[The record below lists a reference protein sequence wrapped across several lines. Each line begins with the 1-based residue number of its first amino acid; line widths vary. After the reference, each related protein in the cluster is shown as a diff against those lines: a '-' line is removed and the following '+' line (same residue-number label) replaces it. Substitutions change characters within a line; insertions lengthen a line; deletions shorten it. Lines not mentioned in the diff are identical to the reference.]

1 MPMPDQPVDAIPS
14 ESPGGHVD
22 SYYAA
27 TARDLPVFPA
37 LEGRRE
43 CAVCVIGGG
52 LAGLTAA
59 LELARAG
66 QDVALLEADRI
77 GWAASGRNGGFVSAG
92 FSESILELEVKLG
105 ADHARKLYALS
116 VEGVD
121 YVRGMIAKSGRED
134 LIGGHGWL
142 KMIRHGDTEAL
153 KRNAER
159 MVRDYGA
166 NYRFLGR
173 DELAR
178 YVTSPRYHAGL
189 IDEGPFHIHPLNYA
203 GLVAGR
209 AARAGATLFEQSRVT
224 NLRRKNG
231 VWVVETARGS
241 VEARNVVLA
250 TSAYGGPLRRLDAAV
265 LPVSTYVVTAKSRKL
280 DQAIHFGGCLGD
292 TRRAGDYYRIVGEGE
307 GRRLLW
313 GGRITTRRSV
323 PPHLGESLA
332 RDIRSVYPQLD
343 DLEIDHAWAGL
354 MGYAIHKMPLIGR
367 LGDGLWAAT
376 ALGGHGLN
384 TSAMAGSLI
393 GAAIAHGDDRWRL
406 FEPFR
411 ARWGGGIVG
420 RAATQLAYWRL
431 RLLDRLEERRAAPA
445 PMP

>member
-1 MPMPDQPVDAIPS
+1 MPDQPEIAIPS
-14 ESPGGHVD
+14 ETLGGHVD

-27 TARDLPVFPA
+27 TARDLPTFPA

-43 CAVCVIGGG
+43 VAVCVIGGG

-66 QDVALLEADRI
+66 QDVALIEANRV

-92 FSESILELEVKLG
+92 FSESILNLEARLG
-105 ADHARKLYALS
+105 RERARELYALS
-116 VEGVD
+116 VGGVD
-121 YVRGMIAKSGRED
+121 YVRNLIAASGRQD

-142 KMIRHGDTEAL
+142 KMIRHGGTDAL
-153 KRNAER
+153 KRYAER

-166 NYRFLGR
+166 SYRFLPR
-173 DELAR
+173 NELAR

-189 IDEGPFHIHPLNYA
+189 VDEGPFHIHPLNYS
-203 GLVAGR
+203 GLVASE
-209 AARAGATLFEQSRVT
+209 AAKAGAALFEQSRVT
-224 NLRRKNG
+224 SLRRKG
-231 VWVVETARGS
+231 GTWVVETARGS

-250 TSAYGGPLRRLDAAV
+250 TSAYGGPLRRIDAAV
-265 LPVSTYVVTAKSRKL
+265 LPVSTYVVTARSRKL

-292 TRRAGDYYRIVGEGE
+292 TRRAGDYYRIVGERE

-367 LGDGLWAAT
+367 LDEGLWAAT

-384 TSAMAGSLI
+384 TTAMAGSLI
-393 GAAIAHGDDRWRL
+393 GAAIANGDDRWRL
-406 FEPFR
+406 FEPFK

-431 RLLDRLEERRAAPA
+431 RLLDRLEEGRAAPA